1 MSWQTIINQERVKKI
16 LQASLDNGRIAHAYL
31 FSGPDGVG
39 KSVTAIELAKIFNC
53 DQRTS
58 VACEK
63 CASCKK
69 FDSLQHPNLNIIVP
83 LPVGKN
89 EVSGDSPLAKLSD
102 EEIAVLR
109 EQVKLK
115 AGNPYHDIIIPKA
128 IEIKVNSIREIR
140 RGAALTAVD
149 RGKKIFLII
158 HAEAMNDTASNAL
171 LKTLEEPPADTILI
185 LTTSC
190 PDGLLPTIVSRCQQI
205 RFDALSDDAVEA
217 ALLEREHSEPSVART
232 IARLAKGNY
241 TKALQYLHESLGER
255 RTEAVE
261 LLRTILLKSRSALLE
276 EIERLVGERDK
287 QEIDEVLQLMQHWLR
302 DAMLMQAGMKEAA
315 VSDDADAFQKFIRK
329 YPAADF
335 AAALNAI
342 DTAISL
348 LYKNVYIPLILI
360 DLAFRLRRSI
370 DTMNVKN
377 RASISANATT
387 SS

>member
-16 LQASLDNGRIAHAYL
+16 LHASLDNDRIAHAYL

-39 KSVTAIELAKIFNC
+39 KSVTAIELAKIVNC

-58 VACEK
+58 VACGN
-63 CASCKK
+63 CPSCKK

-109 EQVKLK
+109 EQLKLK

-128 IEIKVNSIREIR
+128 TEIKVNSIREIR
-140 RGAALTAVD
+140 RGAALTAID
-149 RGKKIFLII
+149 RGKKIFLIL

-171 LKTLEEPPADTILI
+171 LKTLEEPPGDTVLI
-185 LTTSC
+185 LTTSR

-205 RFDALSDDAVEA
+205 RFDALSDDAIEA
-217 ALLEREHSEPSVART
+217 ALREREQSEPSVART

-261 LLRTILLKSRSALLE
+261 LLRTILLKPRRSLLE
-276 EIERLVGERDK
+276 EIERLVSERDK
-287 QEIDEVLQLMQHWLR
+287 QEIDEVLQLMQYWLR
-302 DAMLMQAGMKEAA
+302 DAMLMHAGMIPAT

-335 AAALNAI
+335 AAAVDAI

-360 DLAFRLRRSI
+360 DLAFRLHRSI
-370 DTMNVKN
+370 DSTNVKN
-377 RASISANATT
+377 RASVSANAPP
-387 SS
+387 SL

>member
-1 MSWQTIINQERVKKI
+1 MSWQTIINQERVKNI

-31 FSGPDGVG
+31 FTGPDGVG
-39 KSVTAIELAKIFNC
+39 KSVTAIEFARIVNC
-53 DQRTS
+53 DQKTS
-58 VACEK
+58 VACGK
-63 CASCKK
+63 CSSCKK

-89 EVSGDSPLAKLSD
+89 EVAGDSPLAKLSD

-128 IEIKVNSIREIR
+128 TEIKVNSIREIR
-140 RGAALTAVD
+140 RGAALTAID

-171 LKTLEEPPADTILI
+171 LKTLEEPPGDTILI
-185 LTTSC
+185 LTTSR

-205 RFDALSDDAVEA
+205 RFDALSDDAIEA
-217 ALLEREHSEPSVART
+217 ALHEREHGEPSVVKT

-261 LLRTILLKSRSALLE
+261 LLRTILLKPRSALLE
-276 EIERLVGERDK
+276 EIERLVSERDK
-287 QEIDEVLQLMQHWLR
+287 QDLDEVLQLMQHWLR
-302 DAMLMQAGMKEAA
+302 DAMLTQAGMIEAT

-370 DTMNVKN
+370 DTMNGKN
-377 RASISANATT
+377 KASISANATT